1 MAAKI
6 RALRA
11 ADVRAVTL
19 ALEFYMTDVANGF

>member
-6 RALRA
+6 RAPQV

-19 ALEFYMTDVANGF
+19 ALEFYMTDVANSF